1 MSTPPPPYALV
12 LDDHPLVARGM
23 AEFLRAVLPG
33 TEVIA
38 LDSASGLAPALAAHG
53 APRLAV
59 VDFWLA
65 DGAALAALQTLRLHC
80 PATPVA
86 VVSGDDDPQ
95 LVERARAAGARGFLH
110 KQERPETFAKAVRTL
125 CAGGPWF
132 PEPAAQGVALR
143 LRELPV
149 TPQELGLSLRQ
160 GEVLARVLQGQPNK
174 RIAQAL
180 DISEATVKEHVTG
193 ILQKL
198 GVRTRVEAITHLRGR
213 QLVLP
218 CDAR

>member
-1 MSTPPPPYALV
+1 MHPAPYALI

-23 AEFLRAVLPG
+23 AEFLRALLPG
-33 TEVIA
+33 TEVLA
-38 LDSASGLAPALAAHG
+38 LEGMACLETTLTQRG
-53 APRLAV
+53 APQLAI

-65 DGAALAALQTLRLHC
+65 DGAALSALQALRLHC
-80 PATPVA
+80 PGTPVA

-95 LVERARAAGARGFLH
+95 IVERARAAGARGFLH
-110 KQERPETFAKAVRTL
+110 KQESPDTFATALQRL
-125 CAGGPWF
+125 RAGESWF
-132 PEPAAQGVALR
+132 PASFAATAAPR
-143 LRELPV
+143 ARELPV

-218 CDAR
+218 NDAR